1 MVKNQIAGGGVVAS
15 SKIKRRSPSF
25 YTSMTVA
32 FVNLSIFFIHCPS
45 SSPLLLE
52 NDLDVNPLNP
62 IAPPIECSRELDLY
76 CPYDMKC
83 CPTASGY
90 ACLGSSEANI
100 PLGSC
105 CEDVEATGCSIGYTC
120 AAADPSSSEDEL
132 ALVPHCQKQDDSL
145 PPPRDT
151 NGIPIELEFYRAPR
165 YHLCPAMSH
174 ELLAQPHGLNISLSA
189 TKHSDEKG
197 EGYIGQL
204 AYFSNMGS
212 IDYIDQR
219 QDRAS
224 DEKVTTAII
233 AIHGASRVAANYMCS
248 MIRAVMDYASGNT
261 TTNERVS
268 IQDRYLVLAPWFMAP
283 SDGEPKS
290 NFPPF
295 LKWDE
300 QHPIEFSFRY
310 GAESV
315 PNPDNYATISSFGAM
330 DILLETLTQS
340 TRFANL
346 KHIVIVGHSA
356 GGQFVHRWV
365 LSSNR
370 PCLDGPHIHFVVAN
384 PRSYT
389 YLDARRYFPLLDSQ
403 PLDDPDQ
410 RVSRFNFSTDS
421 HNNAL
426 ESVLEF
432 RSPTSQ
438 ERDECPIY
446 DNYIMGLQENPHVPA
461 PYFQSNID
469 QMKNITN
476 LLCRY
481 SSRGVI
487 YLSGERDAD
496 ILTSHHCN
504 EVGYHQGMTRSQ
516 RSKRFYASIQV
527 LGEENQCT
535 RDPMSDSVS
544 SSTIVHQRMEVKNV
558 GHDHALVFVSSEGQ
572 MAMFNYGKNS
582 SDEMIPQFS
591 NNVLGKDTQS
601 SLIHDD
607 HGRRGMFRVALLSS
621 LFSFLFGLWVRRMFL
636 SRKRPEYHD
645 PSIDSLF
652 SGTETTPLKHPQG
665 HCLEK

>member
-1 MVKNQIAGGGVVAS
+1 MKDRIEVGAILAS
-15 SKIKRRSPSF
+15 SQKKRRSPSF
-25 YTSMTVA
+25 YTSITLA
-32 FVNLSIFFIHCPS
+32 FVHLSIFLIHCPLATPS
-45 SSPLLLE
+45 LLE
-52 NDLDVNPLNP
+52 NDLDVYPRNP

-76 CPYDMKC
+76 CPSDMKC

-120 AAADPSSSEDEL
+120 AAADTSSSTEDEL
-132 ALVPHCQKQDDSL
+132 ALVPHCLKQDDSL
-145 PPPRDT
+145 PPPLDT

-165 YHLCPAMSH
+165 YHLCPALSH
-174 ELLAQPHGLNISLSA
+174 DILAQPFGLDISISA
-189 TKHSDEKG
+189 VNHSEAKG

-212 IDYIDQR
+212 IDYIDQM
-219 QDRAS
+219 QDNPS

-248 MIRAVMDYASGNT
+248 MIRAVRDYASENT
-261 TTNERVS
+261 TRSERVS

-283 SDGEPKS
+283 TDGEPKS

-295 LKWDE
+295 LQWDD
-300 QHPIEFSFRY
+300 QLPIEFSFRY

-315 PNPDNYATISSFGAM
+315 PNPENGATVSSFGAM

-340 TRFANL
+340 NRFANL

-356 GGQFVHRWV
+356 GGQFVHRWG
-365 LSSNR
+365 LSSHH
-370 PCLDGPHIHFVVAN
+370 PSLDGPHIHFVVAN

-389 YLDARRYFPLLDSQ
+389 YLDARRYFPLPDSQ
-403 PLDDPDQ
+403 PLEDVDQ
-410 RVSRFNFSTDS
+410 YSDNS
-421 HNNAL
+421 AI
-426 ESVLEF
+426 ESVVEF
-432 RSPTSQ
+432 RAPTSQ

-469 QMKNITN
+469 QLNNTTT
-476 LLCRY
+476 LFCRY
-481 SSRGVI
+481 ASRGVI

-504 EVGYHQGMTRSQ
+504 EVGYHQGMTRSE
-516 RSKRFYASIQV
+516 RSKRFYASLQV
-527 LGEENQCT
+527 LGEENLCKEHEI
-535 RDPMSDSVS
+535 SDSMS
-544 SSTIVHQRMEVKNV
+544 SSRIIHQRMEVKNV

-572 MAMFNYGKNS
+572 QAIFQYGKKFI
-582 SDEMIPQFS
+582 DEMIPQFS
-591 NNVLGKDTQS
+591 NNVLRTDTDS
-601 SLIHDD
+601 ALIHDE
-607 HGRRGMFRVALLSS
+607 HGRNGMFRFALLSL
-621 LFSFLFGLWVRRMFL
+621 LFSFLFGLWVWKMF
-636 SRKRPEYHD
+636 SSWKRLEHHD
-645 PSIDSLF
+645 PSLDSLV
-652 SGTETTPLKHPQG
+652 SATETTPLKQPHGQSALKSDNL
-665 HCLEK
+665 HKE